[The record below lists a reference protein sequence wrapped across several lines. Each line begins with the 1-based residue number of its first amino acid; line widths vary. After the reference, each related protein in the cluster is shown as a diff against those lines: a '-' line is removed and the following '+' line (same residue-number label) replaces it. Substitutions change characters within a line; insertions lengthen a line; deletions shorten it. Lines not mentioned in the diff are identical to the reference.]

1 MAIIYTY
8 PVKTTPNANDLI
20 LISDSQ
26 DSNKTK
32 QVKISTLPGGSG
44 SGVSSVTSANNAITV
59 ADATTTPVLTSIA
72 YSGGTNIG
80 HVPTGGSNTTFLRG
94 DGTWVVP
101 TNTTDITLTTTG
113 TSGAATWNGTTLNIP
128 QYSGGGTPDTPLNS
142 VQFNNAGAF
151 GGSSSL
157 LFSNNKLSVTY
168 AIDVKGDGTNA
179 GKINLYCQNTTTPHA
194 VTIEGPDHNNASP
207 YTLKL
212 PSLAPTSNQILEY
225 QDSTNNLRWINTP
238 TSGTT
243 YFAGDGLGLS
253 GSTFSADVKE
263 NGGITIES
271 AKLALDLGGSSI
283 TGTLAIADGGTG
295 SSQAEYCDLTTN
307 VTGILPV
314 SNGGT
319 GVNTLGANRLIL
331 GNGANAVTSLSSQTK
346 GTIVVGDGATTNI
359 LSVGTDGHVLT
370 AASAEATG
378 VRWTAIDASSITGSI
393 NLTTQVTGTLP
404 IGSGGT
410 GLTTASAGTITRG
423 NGTNAL
429 IADSY
434 LEYEGAAKTLKI
446 RGSGNTAPSLSC
458 TLAID
463 DAQGTTD
470 KEACIGLT
478 PTGVQ
483 GVKGMHIDMGAY
495 TTGIQIYRNHTYA
508 STAMSFVQQV
518 SANAQVGSITM
529 TDSVTNYNTTSDY
542 RLKENV
548 VDMTSAVDRVKQLKP
563 KRFNF
568 TSEPTKVVDGF
579 LAHEAQAIVPE
590 SVIGTKD
597 EVDDNGN
604 AVYQGIDQAKL
615 VPLLVGAI
623 KELTARIE
631 ALEA

>member
-44 SGVSSVTSANNAITV
+44 SGVSSVSSANAAITV

-128 QYSGGGTPDTPLNS
+128 QYSGGATPGTPLNS

-151 GGSSSL
+151 SGSSSL
-157 LFSNNKLSVTY
+157 LFSNNKLSVTH

-179 GKINLYCQNTTTPHA
+179 GKINLYCQNTSVPHA
-194 VTIEGPDHNNASP
+194 VTIEGPDHANAAA

-212 PSLAPTSNQILEY
+212 PSPAPTSNQILEY

-243 YFAGDGLGLS
+243 YSAGDGLGLS

-271 AKLALDLGGSSI
+271 ARLALDLGGSSI
-283 TGTLAIADGGTG
+283 TGTLAITDGGTG

-319 GVNTLGANRLIL
+319 GVATLGANRLIL

-359 LSVGTDGHVLT
+359 LGVGTNGHVLT

-378 VRWTAIDASSITGSI
+378 VRWTAPTVAASNI
-393 NLTTQVTGTLP
+393 TGTLP
-404 IGSGGT
+404 VTNGGSG
-410 GLTTASAGTITRG
+410 S
-423 NGTNAL
+423 
-429 IADSY
+429 S
-434 LEYEGAAKTLKI
+434 
-446 RGSGNTAPSLSC
+446 TAPAAAGSISFANSYQDGYDTSTQLKYDQNTLSNV
-458 TLAID
+458 TTSTTTPAIY
-463 DAQGTTD
+463 
-470 KEACIGLT
+470 L
-478 PTGVQ
+478 
-483 GVKGMHIDMGAY
+483 
-495 TTGIQIYRNHTYA
+495 
-508 STAMSFVQQV
+508 S
-518 SANAQVGSITM
+518 SANATTVGGAGAYYAGGIGAVNIQNTSSTNNSVPLVVSASAAQGGAANVSRLITFYGGSSGGPGSFRCGDLFS
-529 TDSVTNYNTTSDY
+529 DSSALSMSLSNASDY

-548 VDMTSAVDRVKQLKP
+548 SSMTGSTVRIKALNPISYNMIGQ
-563 KRFNF
+563 
-568 TSEPTKVVDGF
+568 TKTVEGF
-579 LAHEAQAIVPE
+579 LAHELQDQFPNA
-590 SVIGTKD
+590 VIGVKDAVDEEGNIQPQMVDYTKIIP
-597 EVDDNGN
+597 
-604 AVYQGIDQAKL
+604 A
-615 VPLLVGAI
+615 LVGTI

>member
-8 PVKTTPNANDLI
+8 PIKTTPNANDLI

-44 SGVSSVTSANNAITV
+44 SGVASVSSANTAITV

-80 HVPTGGSNTTFLRG
+80 HVPTGSGNSATVYL
-94 DGTWVVP
+94 DGTGNWSTP
-101 TNTTDITLTTTG
+101 
-113 TSGAATWNGTTLNIP
+113 SG
-128 QYSGGGTPDTPLNS
+128 SGGTPGVPVNS
-142 VQFNNAGAF
+142 LQFNNAGAF
-151 GGSSSL
+151 GGSEL
-157 LFSNNKLSVTY
+157 LTYTNRILEVGAVGASGGSHLKVYGGGSDDAKLT
-168 AIDVKGDGTNA
+168 
-179 GKINLYCQNTTTPHA
+179 LYCSAGTHG
-194 VTIEGPDHNNASP
+194 VTIEGPQHNQGTN

-212 PSLAPTSNQILEY
+212 PKTITTQTVYSSGGRILESDANGAL
-225 QDSTNNLRWINTP
+225 QWITTP
-238 TSGTT
+238 TGGGS
-243 YFAGDGLGLS
+243 YSAGDGLGLS

-271 AKLALDLGGSSI
+271 AKLALDLSGSSI
-283 TGTLAIADGGTG
+283 TGTLAITDGGTG

-307 VTGILPV
+307 VTGTLPV

-434 LEYEGAAKTLKI
+434 LEYEGTSKSLKI
-446 RGSGNTAPSLSC
+446 RGTANTAPSLSC
-458 TLAID
+458 TLAIND
-463 DAQGTTD
+463 SQGPTNKD
-470 KEACIGLT
+470 ACIGLT
-478 PTGVQ
+478 PTGSQ
-483 GVKGMHIDMGAY
+483 GAKGMHIDMGAY
-495 TTGIQIYRNHTYA
+495 TTGIQIYRNNTYA